1 MFVHKHAPMVI
12 LMIILAFSMILSQWL
27 GLKWLAW
34 DRGQLQA
41 GEVWRLYSGH
51 FVHLGLW
58 HLTLNLLALGLLSV
72 LFAEEL
78 GWRSWMLVLGL
89 LPPFISAGL
98 WWGMPSLQGYAGLS
112 GVLHGVFVLGAIRM
126 WSNPPDR
133 ALSAT
138 LLVLVLVKLWLEPGS
153 AESGVTASLIGGRI
167 LVEAHQWGAAG
178 GVAIACVMRCQPS
191 GSHAGS
197 V

>member
-1 MFVHKHAPMVI
+1 MFVHKNAPLVI
-12 LMIILAFSMILSQWL
+12 LMTLLAFSMTLSQWL
-27 GLKWLAW
+27 GLQRLAW
-34 DRGQLQA
+34 DRELLQA

-58 HLTLNLLALGLLSV
+58 HLTLNLMAMGLLAV

-78 GWRSWMLVLGL
+78 GWRNWMLVLGV
-89 LPPFISAGL
+89 LPPLISAGM
-98 WWGMPSLQGYAGLS
+98 WWGMPNLQGYAGLS

-133 ALSAT
+133 LLSAT

-178 GVAIACVMRCQPS
+178 GVVIACVMRCQSS
-191 GSHAGS
+191 GGHAGS

>member
-1 MFVHKHAPMVI
+1 MRWVAN
-12 LMIILAFSMILSQWL
+12 
-27 GLKWLAW
+27 
-34 DRGQLQA
+34 
-41 GEVWRLYSGH
+41 EWRRVCGD
-51 FVHLGLW
+51 
-58 HLTLNLLALGLLSV
+58 T
-72 LFAEEL
+72 
-78 GWRSWMLVLGL
+78 
-89 LPPFISAGL
+89 
-98 WWGMPSLQGYAGLS
+98 

-133 ALSAT
+133 LLSAT

-178 GVAIACVMRCQPS
+178 GVVIACVMRCQSS
-191 GSHAGS
+191 GGHAGS

>member
-1 MFVHKHAPMVI
+1 MFVHKHAPLVI

-27 GLKWLAW
+27 GLQWLAW

-41 GEVWRLYSGH
+41 GEIWRLYSGH
-51 FVHLGLW
+51 FVHLGIW
-58 HLTLNLLALGLLSV
+58 HLTLNLLALGLLAV
-72 LFAEEL
+72 LFVEEL
-78 GWRSWMLVLGL
+78 GWRSWMLVLAV
-89 LPPFISAGL
+89 LPPLISAGL
-98 WWGMPSLQGYAGLS
+98 WWGMPNLQGYAGLS

-126 WSNPPDR
+126 WSNPSDR
-133 ALSAT
+133 PLSAT
-138 LLVLVLVKLWLEPGS
+138 LLVLVLVKLWLEPDS
-153 AESGVTASLIGGRI
+153 AGSGVTASLIGGRI

-178 GVAIACVMRCQPS
+178 GVAIAGVMRCLSS